1 MKKQLLSFA
10 LVLTMSAC
18 SAGSGQVHKPADNN
32 TVAQVQAAATP
43 NKEFTQFLE
52 DEFKETLENDYT
64 TLHQNVADPE
74 KYGFDMEKVDV
85 TLGDFLP
92 TEEDKEELAKTNEKL
107 KAFDYETLDKKQQE
121 LYDEYIFT
129 NALAEEVYSGKYD
142 YLDSI
147 WSPMSA
153 VHSNLVNYFSN
164 YELYT
169 EDDIPY
175 LIELIEDV
183 PTYCEKAIDYSKKQA
198 EEGLLRFD
206 YDETMS
212 SLQDVIDAQEDSVV
226 RSNLDKEVDEL
237 GLDSEKAEKYKKQIH
252 EALDKDY
259 SPSFT
264 YLKDE
269 LEKLKD
275 YVEPVEGLATLDPEG
290 KAYYAHIVKAKTGT
304 NKSVEEVHDDMVD
317 QYNDAVK
324 ILRSSDADFG
334 IETEF
339 TSPEEILDF
348 LNQHYSEHF
357 PEIDMPEYGIETL
370 SNEQSQNGIVAYYVS
385 PCIDQNTENRIR
397 FNARDYGK
405 DPSEMDIYQTF
416 AHEGI
421 PGHMYQINYTLQN
434 RDYDIESL
442 FGELGFQEGYATYIE
457 NRSLYY
463 LDADKDVIEFENAYA
478 DLEHALICLMDI
490 DVNYNGFS
498 LDEFIDQ
505 YASLF
510 GEDSCRALYDQLAS
524 SPGAFLPYYYGYH
537 EIMELRKKAEDAL
550 GNKFDEIEFHK
561 ALLEGGPLNFD
572 VIERNINDYI
582 AQNQ

>member
-52 DEFKETLENDYT
+52 EDFKDTLENDYT

-237 GLDSEKAEKYKKQIH
+237 GLDPEKAEKYKKQIH

-463 LDADKDVIEFENAYA
+463 LDVDKDVIEFENAYA

-498 LDEFIDQ
+498 LDEF
-505 YASLF
+505 
-510 GEDSCRALYDQLAS
+510 
-524 SPGAFLPYYYGYH
+524 
-537 EIMELRKKAEDAL
+537 
-550 GNKFDEIEFHK
+550 
-561 ALLEGGPLNFD
+561 
-572 VIERNINDYI
+572 
-582 AQNQ
+582 